1 MIEHDRTDWIAKLWA
16 LKPVALVYVSDIMMK
31 MKPHWQ
37 RVCSRYL
44 RVAFCSSCCQWPSQS
59 ANVHY
64 RRQKIIRKHRNEI
77 PRLWLICS
85 RFHIVI
91 PSDHRFPLHEQIQ
104 WTWAKRFLF
113 VRGIW
118 FATQIQAVQAASVVI
133 SPKSFRI
140 WSSSLSG
147 YPGQVSVVRMPSTWK
162 KMWKDW
168 CVESWII

>member
-1 MIEHDRTDWIAKLWA
+1 MAISGRDFFGSTSATSWRHWSRWFGKCAFITHHFQWHRSEVAIIYPENWFFWGVEHDRTDWIAKLWA
-16 LKPVALVYVSDIMMK
+16 LKPVALVYFSDIIMK

-85 RFHIVI
+85 RSNMI
-91 PSDHRFPLHEQIQ
+91 PSDHRFSLHEQIQ
-104 WTWAKRFLF
+104 WTWA
-113 VRGIW
+113 
-118 FATQIQAVQAASVVI
+118 
-133 SPKSFRI
+133 
-140 WSSSLSG
+140 
-147 YPGQVSVVRMPSTWK
+147 
-162 KMWKDW
+162 
-168 CVESWII
+168 